1 MALNFNNL
9 VNPLLASQIV
19 RQAQT
24 NTADIPGVGRINL
37 PQGAGN
43 PMGDLVQP
51 EEPVHDIGQVT
62 RPEPRKGI
70 FGVKGTLRDILGY
83 VGDAFLMNAGQ
94 KAIYGPGRQQERV
107 SDAIGTDFAD
117 NPEAA
122 VQRLYEAGFA
132 DEAQEFQK
140 NLIAQQIARQKAEA
154 EAKYKGAQTSGQGYE
169 NLGHLFSAATPETFP
184 ALLEIAKRRA
194 AGYGIDEG
202 ELPADY
208 EASKTFGLDPYRRNR
223 LEQFDEEGDLRERN
237 VNDQISDRAARRG
250 LTARGQDLTD
260 RRTRDIAGQRDAT
273 TRRGQDMNDRRGR
286 DIANQRTET
295 QKGSASY
302 KGKGAAS
309 IPKGTVQR
317 NKKTGATRT
326 WDGTK
331 WVNGE

>member
-1 MALNFNNL
+1 MQRALLGTPDIN
-9 VNPLLASQIV
+9 V
-19 RQAQT
+19 
-24 NTADIPGVGRINL
+24 ADIPGVGKVAL

-94 KAIYGPGRQQERV
+94 KAVYAPGRKQERI

-122 VQRLYEAGFA
+122 VQRLYEAGLA

-140 NLIAQQIARQKAEA
+140 NLITQQIAKQKAEA
-154 EAKYKGAQTSGQGYE
+154 EAKYKGAQTSNQGYE

-194 AGYGIDEG
+194 GGYGIDVG
-202 ELPADY
+202 ELPSTY
-208 EASKTFGLDPYRRNR
+208 EAAKTFGLDPYRRSR
-223 LEQFDEEGDLRERN
+223 LEQFDEEQDLREEN
-237 VNDQISDRAARRG
+237 VRDQMADRTARRG
-250 LTARGQDLTD
+250 LTARGQNMSAATARRGQDIASSD
-260 RRTRDIAGQRDAT
+260 RRYNTDTASADR
-273 TRRGQDMNDRRGR
+273 RRGQDMTDTRV
-286 DIANQRTET
+286 
-295 QKGSASY
+295 KGSAGY
-302 KGKGAAS
+302 KGKAGN

-317 NKKTGATRT
+317 NKVTGATRT

-331 WVNGE
+331 WVNG